1 MIYPKTFESKIGF
14 DEIRTLL
21 RERCLST
28 LGKERIDNMT
38 FSSDAEVINEWLQQ
52 VKEFRRLQEEADDF
66 PMQYFFDVR
75 ESVARLRLEG
85 THLDEGELFDLR
97 RSLETICNIVNY
109 LNRSDGND
117 DEEEKTYPYP
127 ALHRLTADIITFPQ
141 LIQRIDQILDKF
153 GKVKDSASVELQ
165 NIRRELSRTEG
176 SISRTLYSILRSAQ
190 SEGQGRYTCNTRR
203 PTGDTCNAGTEA
215 QNKRYSTRR
224 VGIGQDRVY

>member
-1 MIYPKTFESKIGF
+1 MILFGISAGLHYLCSMIYPKTFETKIGF

-97 RSLETICNIVNY
+97 RSRRYATSSTI
-109 LNRSDGND
+109 
-117 DEEEKTYPYP
+117 
-127 ALHRLTADIITFPQ
+127 LTA
-141 LIQRIDQILDKF
+141 
-153 GKVKDSASVELQ
+153 
-165 NIRRELSRTEG
+165 RTA
-176 SISRTLYSILRSAQ
+176 T
-190 SEGQGRYTCNTRR
+190 TTRKKGHT
-203 PTGDTCNAGTEA
+203 PTPRFTA
-215 QNKRYSTRR
+215 
-224 VGIGQDRVY
+224 

>member
-1 MIYPKTFESKIGF
+1 MILFGISAGLHYLCSMIYPKTFETKIGF

-109 LNRSDGND
+109 LNRTDGND
-117 DEEEKTYPYP
+117 DEEE
-127 ALHRLTADIITFPQ
+127 
-141 LIQRIDQILDKF
+141 
-153 GKVKDSASVELQ
+153 
-165 NIRRELSRTEG
+165 RT
-176 SISRTLYSILRSAQ
+176 
-190 SEGQGRYTCNTRR
+190 
-203 PTGDTCNAGTEA
+203 
-215 QNKRYSTRR
+215 
-224 VGIGQDRVY
+224 

>member
-1 MIYPKTFESKIGF
+1 MHYLCSMIYPKTFESKIGF

-109 LNRSDGND
+109 LNRS
-117 DEEEKTYPYP
+117 
-127 ALHRLTADIITFPQ
+127 
-141 LIQRIDQILDKF
+141 
-153 GKVKDSASVELQ
+153 
-165 NIRRELSRTEG
+165 
-176 SISRTLYSILRSAQ
+176 
-190 SEGQGRYTCNTRR
+190 
-203 PTGDTCNAGTEA
+203 
-215 QNKRYSTRR
+215 
-224 VGIGQDRVY
+224 